1 MINNGGDS
9 VTDECCNQLR
19 ELEIQVATIATQ
31 LKMCENMLRAAVL
44 MVGAILG
51 LDVSVYM

>member
-1 MINNGGDS
+1 
-9 VTDECCNQLR
+9 VTDECCTQLR
-19 ELEIQVATIATQ
+19 ELELQVATIATQ

>member
-1 MINNGGDS
+1 VNDQ
-9 VTDECCNQLR
+9 DCYNQLR
-19 ELEIQVATIATQ
+19 ELELQVATIQTQ

-51 LDVSVYM
+51 LDVSVYV

>member
-1 MINNGGDS
+1 MNDQ
-9 VTDECCNQLR
+9 DCYNQLR
-19 ELEIQVATIATQ
+19 ELELQVATIQTQ

-51 LDVSVYM
+51 LDVSVYV

>member
-1 MINNGGDS
+1 MIGGDS
-9 VTDECCNQLR
+9 VSEYDCCNQLR
-19 ELEIQVATIATQ
+19 DLELQVATIQTQ